1 MAARRPKRIQR
12 KRVKGWHMPPN
23 TIYVG
28 RPTAFGNPYRLEFYR
43 FEDASG
49 RPTKHVA
56 SAREMAVR
64 DFRMWLGV
72 NPQGIVTTTPK
83 PIPMVTELVK
93 GKTVKEALEVSN
105 RAVAEAL
112 GGLPPIKMHCSV
124 LAMDGLKRAIEDYR
138 NKKAK

>member
-72 NPQGIVTTTPK
+72 NPQGEIIAARAK
-83 PIPMVTELVK
+83 RELR
-93 GKTVKEALEVSN
+93 GKNLACWCRPGQPCHADVLLEIAN
-105 RAVAEAL
+105 
-112 GGLPPIKMHCSV
+112 G
-124 LAMDGLKRAIEDYR
+124 
-138 NKKAK
+138 